1 LQRKF
6 IAQLLPLQ
14 MQHFAATSAI
24 YSQFLF
30 LFIYLDACGQHEL
43 TFFQGVATGREH
55 HFAIKY
61 YKN

>member
-1 LQRKF
+1 
-6 IAQLLPLQ
+6 
-14 MQHFAATSAI
+14 MQHFAATSGI

-30 LFIYLDACGQHEL
+30 LFIYLDAYGQHEL